1 MCSNESVSVGCEV
14 GGAAAAERCL
24 EQVGSGKAA
33 LAATLNGFSESLLY
47 VVLVQL
53 KFVVSLSRIT

>member
-14 GGAAAAERCL
+14 GGAATAERCL
-24 EQVGSGKAA
+24 QKISSGKIT
-33 LAATLNGFSESLLY
+33 LAATLNGFSESLLH

-53 KFVVSLSRIT
+53 KFIVSLSRIA